1 MLVDYG
7 LVDQRPK
14 RLGRLH
20 FRGVGGLEDEA
31 DAFRHDEPRL
41 AVPTGVVEHKNDDP
55 VAPCAG
61 FFGKQAQQ
69 RLEAGLGYPVRDVPE
84 ALAGG
89 RKNERR
95 HVEPFEG
102 DGGRARSAARR
113 PPLRPGGSPAS
124 GRAGARRQRTSRSAY
139 RGGASPPRR
148 RCQPLFLRCLVPR
161 QSPPS
166 GCAAE
171 ASESTDRSPA
181 TPPSRVAAPARPSPV
196 RTGCVLIGAS
206 PLSRL
211 GTNSVL
217 TRLISSASIV
227 RPDWRRNSGG
237 RPEEMPATFC
247 RCSIA
252 IGEWTRDSD
261 AAFVQDG
268 RRFSDRPSY
277 SKMSN

>member
-1 MLVDYG
+1 MEAGLALDHFALAGESGTSHRDDLVEGLEGGDVLVDYG

-95 HVEPFEG
+95 LVEPFEAMMAVRDRPLAG
-102 DGGRARSAARR
+102 RR
-113 PPLRPGGSPAS
+113 PDL
-124 GRAGARRQRTSRSAY
+124 
-139 RGGASPPRR
+139 
-148 RCQPLFLRCLVPR
+148 
-161 QSPPS
+161 
-166 GCAAE
+166 
-171 ASESTDRSPA
+171 
-181 TPPSRVAAPARPSPV
+181 
-196 RTGCVLIGAS
+196 
-206 PLSRL
+206 
-211 GTNSVL
+211 
-217 TRLISSASIV
+217 
-227 RPDWRRNSGG
+227 
-237 RPEEMPATFC
+237 ATFF
-247 RCSIA
+247 
-252 IGEWTRDSD
+252 EVWK
-261 AAFVQDG
+261 F
-268 RRFSDRPSY
+268 
-277 SKMSN
+277 